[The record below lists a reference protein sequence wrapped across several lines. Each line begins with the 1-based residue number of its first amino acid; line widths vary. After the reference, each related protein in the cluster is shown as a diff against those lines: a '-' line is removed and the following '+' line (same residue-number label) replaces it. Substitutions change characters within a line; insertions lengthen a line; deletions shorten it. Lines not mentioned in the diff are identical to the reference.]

1 MKLDIQLT
9 NQAVPIESEAEQRA
23 WEQAFEELAQ
33 LVLNGADALGNRQQP
48 KAAVLPD
55 PQRIESA

>member
-1 MKLDIQLT
+1 MRLDIQLT
-9 NQAVPIESEAEQRA
+9 KQAVRIESEAELRA

-33 LVLNGADALGNRQQP
+33 LALHGADALDNHQQP
-48 KAAVLPD
+48 KAVVLPD